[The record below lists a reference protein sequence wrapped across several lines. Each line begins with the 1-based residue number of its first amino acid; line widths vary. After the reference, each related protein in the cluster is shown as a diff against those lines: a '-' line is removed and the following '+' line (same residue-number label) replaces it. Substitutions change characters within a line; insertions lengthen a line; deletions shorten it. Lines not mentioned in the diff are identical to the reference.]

1 MEQMDA
7 LTRSPCVS
15 AQIPGLIMESKP
27 GSPDW
32 QKGSDMK
39 TFNRL
44 IIALMVCAMLGS
56 GALGCNTF
64 RGAGRDIQRGGEV
77 VENAADNAQP

>member
-1 MEQMDA
+1 
-7 LTRSPCVS
+7 
-15 AQIPGLIMESKP
+15 
-27 GSPDW
+27 
-32 QKGSDMK
+32 MK
-39 TFNRL
+39 TLNRL

-77 VENAADNAQP
+77 VENAADNAER